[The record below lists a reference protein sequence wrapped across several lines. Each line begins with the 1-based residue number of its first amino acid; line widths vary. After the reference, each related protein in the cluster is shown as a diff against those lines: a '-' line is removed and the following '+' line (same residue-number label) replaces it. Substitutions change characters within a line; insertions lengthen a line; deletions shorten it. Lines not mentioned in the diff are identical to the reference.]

1 MSNGQS
7 SQADSPSPS
16 AAEVLSLPLPAEH
29 LVSYPSAS
37 TSSYTTAS
45 GKSASTVALP
55 GAAATT
61 EPALSSNHLA
71 YAGRQ
76 LAHYPRSG
84 DSAEEQTLALMSGRG
99 DVYLTGPG
107 AASVRASGEDATNLR
122 ALARTGQ
129 ATDGIGGRPLRLFDE
144 IFGASEGEL
153 GALDGDADRA
163 PISVPSRG
171 KGALG
176 GDVFE
181 LTPSHRLPPVGG
193 LWKGLL
199 GQSLRPLSSAAA
211 GPSASTAVRQEQFEL
226 ATHLTTSDDVVDGDR
241 STMDIDA
248 AQSAP
253 AVTTTSYIDSPAS
266 LVDIFKQSLNL
277 QKTAAEAS
285 AATSASGTAQIQL
298 GHKDV
303 RMAGSDRKASGGQQQ
318 GGIKKKKSLS
328 SLFGKPAG
336 RQ

>member
-1 MSNGQS
+1 MS
-7 SQADSPSPS
+7 A
-16 AAEVLSLPLPAEH
+16 
-29 LVSYPSAS
+29 
-37 TSSYTTAS
+37 SSYTTAS
-45 GKSASTVALP
+45 GKSAATLALP
-55 GAAATT
+55 GAGSPT
-61 EPALSSNHLA
+61 EPALSTSHLA
-71 YAGRQ
+71 YAGKQ

-84 DSAEEQTLALMSGRG
+84 DREEEQTLALMSGRG

-129 ATDGIGGRPLRLFDE
+129 AADGFGGRPLRLFDE

-153 GALDGDADRA
+153 GSLDGDAESA
-163 PISVPSRG
+163 PISVLSRG
-171 KGALG
+171 KGPLG

-199 GQSLRPLSSAAA
+199 GQSLRPLSSATA
-211 GPSASTAVRQEQFEL
+211 GPSGSSSVKLEQAQLASSQAPDESL
-226 ATHLTTSDDVVDGDR
+226 LDGDA
-241 STMDIDA
+241 SLMDLDA
-248 AQSAP
+248 AP
-253 AVTTTSYIDSPAS
+253 AAHAATTASYIDSPAS
-266 LVDIFKQSLNL
+266 LVDIFKQSLSL

-285 AATSASGTAQIQL
+285 AAASSVSNTTQSQL

-303 RMAGSDRKASGGQQQ
+303 RMAGSDRKAGGGQQQ
-318 GGIKKKKSLS
+318 GGIKRKKSLS